1 MTINN
6 FPDQDPTVLLPRLA
20 KPKLLIVDDHPIN
33 IQMLYQAFSA
43 DHHVCMATNGK
54 QALDVCLKQKPDL
67 ILLDIEM
74 PDISGYEVCAQ
85 LKALTETKDIP
96 VIFVTAHIDEETE
109 TRCFNEGGVD
119 FISKPINRNTVR
131 ARVRTH
137 LLLKAQSDLLRQLV
151 YLDGL
156 TEVHNRRYFDERLN
170 QEWALAYRHQTS
182 LSLIIVDIDFF
193 KKYNDLYG
201 HLAGDNCLRR
211 IAKAIHHALKRP
223 TDLVARYGGEEFA
236 CLLPDTGFIGAM
248 AVAESIRLQ
257 IMELAIPHADSSTSP
272 FISISLGVCCRSAE
286 SPGVLTDFLLQADA
300 QLYLAK
306 KNGKNQTCGTFL
318 ENAERGSI

>member
-1 MTINN
+1 MTTNN
-6 FPDQDPTVLLPRLA
+6 SLDQDPAVFLPALE

-33 IQMLYQAFSA
+33 IQVLYQAFSA
-43 DHHVCMATNGK
+43 DHQVCMATNGK
-54 QALDVCLKQKPDL
+54 QALEVCIKQKPDL

-85 LKALTETKDIP
+85 LKALAETKDIP
-96 VIFVTAHIDEETE
+96 IIFVTAHIDEETE
-109 TRCFNEGGVD
+109 TRCFNEGAVD

-156 TEVHNRRYFDERLN
+156 TEVRNRRYFDERLS
-170 QEWALAYRHQTS
+170 QEWKLSCRHHTP
-182 LSLIIVDIDFF
+182 LSLIIIDVDSF

-201 HLAGDNCLRR
+201 HLAGDDCLRR
-211 IAKAIHHALKRP
+211 VAKTIQRTLKHA

-236 CLLPDTGFIGAM
+236 CLLPNTELSGAM
-248 AVAESIRLQ
+248 AVAELIRTQVLEQ
-257 IMELAIPHADSSTSP
+257 EIPHADSSAAS
-272 FISISLGVCCRSAE
+272 FVSISLGVCCRGAE
-286 SPGVLTDFLLQADA
+286 STAALADFLLQADT
-300 QLYLAK
+300 QLYQAK
-306 KNGKNQTCGTFL
+306 KKGKNQTCGTLL
-318 ENAERGSI
+318 ENSGL

>member
-1 MTINN
+1 MTTNN
-6 FPDQDPTVLLPRLA
+6 TLDQGPSVFLPEMG

-33 IQMLYQAFSA
+33 IQILYQAFSA
-43 DHHVCMATNGK
+43 DHNVCMATNGK

-156 TEVHNRRYFDERLN
+156 TEVHNRRYFDERLHH
-170 QEWALAYRHQTS
+170 EWMLAYRHQTS
-182 LSLIIVDIDFF
+182 LSLIMIDIDFF

-201 HLAGDNCLRR
+201 HLAGDDCLRR
-211 IAKAIHHALKRP
+211 VAKAIHHVLKRP
-223 TDLVARYGGEEFA
+223 TDLVARYGGEEFV
-236 CLLPDTGFIGAM
+236 CLLPDTEFLGAM
-248 AVAESIRLQ
+248 TVAESIRLQ
-257 IMELAIPHADSSTSP
+257 ITELALSHADSSISP
-272 FISISLGVCCRSAE
+272 FISISLGVCCRRAE
-286 SPGVLTDFLLQADA
+286 DPDLPTDFLLQADS
-300 QLYLAK
+300 QLYQAK
-306 KNGKNQTCGTFL
+306 KHGKNQTCGIFL
-318 ENAERGSI
+318 EPR

>member
-6 FPDQDPTVLLPRLA
+6 SLDQDAVVFLPSLD

-33 IQMLYQAFSA
+33 IQVLYQAFST
-43 DHHVCMATNGK
+43 DHQVCMATNGK
-54 QALDVCLKQKPDL
+54 QALDVCIKQKPDL

-74 PDISGYEVCAQ
+74 PDISGYEVCAK
-85 LKALTETKDIP
+85 LKALPETKDIP
-96 VIFVTAHIDEETE
+96 IIFVTAHIDEETE
-109 TRCFNEGGVD
+109 TRCFDEGAVD

-156 TEVHNRRYFDERLN
+156 TEVHNRRYFDERLD
-170 QEWALAYRHQTS
+170 QEWKLANRHQTP
-182 LSLIIVDIDFF
+182 LSLIIIDVDFF

-201 HLAGDNCLRR
+201 HLAGDDCLRR
-211 IAKAIHHALKRP
+211 VAKTIRHALKRA

-236 CLLPDTGFIGAM
+236 CLLPNTELSGAM

-257 IMELAIPHADSSTSP
+257 LIEQKIPHGDSSVSP
-272 FISISLGVCCRSAE
+272 FVSISLGVCCRSAE
-286 SPGVLTDFLLQADA
+286 STGTLADFLLQADA
-300 QLYLAK
+300 QLYQAK
-306 KNGKNQTCGTFL
+306 RKGKNQTCGTWL
-318 ENAERGSI
+318 EDTGSEAS